1 MTHRSEKHLSPES
14 RAWLQKLPE
23 RRKASEAAAKAGRE
37 LLDPIRKKLDHLNAV
52 REGLI
57 PPRWMTTKQS
67 TIKQSPTGAK
77 PASAAAWFNDLWP
90 KGEWRLLSGKQA
102 HQAIV
107 REAKKRKLNKWP
119 ALRSVQ
125 REMKTRSS

>member
-1 MTHRSEKHLSPES
+1 MTHRNEKHLSPES

-23 RRKASEAAAKAGRE
+23 RRKAAEAAAKAERE

-57 PPRWMTTKQS
+57 PPDWMAA
-67 TIKQSPTGAK
+67 KQSPTDAK
-77 PASAAAWFNDLWP
+77 PGSAAAWFDDLWP
-90 KGEWRLLSGKQA
+90 KGEWRLLSAKQA
-102 HQAIV
+102 YQAIEH
-107 REAKKRKLNKWP
+107 EAKERKLKKCP

-125 REMKTRSS
+125 REMKTRRAS